1 MRAEYV
7 TRCRTIRPEYTTRPL
22 SATDGAERLKRN
34 WVAPRG
40 WAIVLLTVTLAVLFA
55 AARTLAQTRPEGGA
69 IFQAKCSECHGTETK
84 EAGLD
89 LSSYESAMRG
99 SEYGT
104 VIEAGDADGSL
115 LVEMVSAGEM
125 PQDGDPL
132 PEEEV
137 ALIRAW
143 IEAGATNN

>member
-1 MRAEYV
+1 MFGRTRAGLLSV
-7 TRCRTIRPEYTTRPL
+7 AILPL
-22 SATDGAERLKRN
+22 GVGLAVQSPQA
-34 WVAPRG
+34 VAPETPQAGPVSFSRQI
-40 WAIVLLTVTLAVLFA
+40 A
-55 AARTLAQTRPEGGA
+55 P
-69 IFQAKCSECHGTETK
+69 IFQAKCAECHGAETQ
-84 EAGLD
+84 EAGLN
-89 LSSYESAMRG
+89 LSTYELAMKG

-115 LVEMVSAGEM
+115 LVEMVAAGEM

-132 PEEEV
+132 PAEEI

>member
-1 MRAEYV
+1 MFGRMRAGLLSVAILPLGLGLVVES
-7 TRCRTIRPEYTTRPL
+7 PEARVRHVPQAGPV
-22 SATDGAERLKRN
+22 SFSRQI
-34 WVAPRG
+34 AP
-40 WAIVLLTVTLAVLFA
+40 
-55 AARTLAQTRPEGGA
+55 
-69 IFQAKCSECHGTETK
+69 IFQGKCGECHGTETQ
-84 EAGLD
+84 EAGLN
-89 LSSYESAMRG
+89 LSTYELAMKG

-115 LVEMVSAGEM
+115 LIEMVSAGEM

-132 PEEEV
+132 PAEEI

>member
-1 MRAEYV
+1 MFGRTRAGLLSV
-7 TRCRTIRPEYTTRPL
+7 AILPL
-22 SATDGAERLKRN
+22 GI
-34 WVAPRG
+34 G
-40 WAIVLLTVTLAVLFA
+40 LAVQSPGA
-55 AARTLAQTRPEGGA
+55 AARQAPQAGPVSFSRQIAP
-69 IFQAKCSECHGTETK
+69 IFQSKCSECHGAETK

-89 LSSYESAMRG
+89 LSTYESAMRG

-115 LVEMVSAGEM
+115 LIEMVSAGEM
-125 PQDGDPL
+125 PQDADPL
-132 PEEEV
+132 PEEEI